1 MKKIFLIAGF
11 LAVILN
17 SLTGMIVSN
26 YSFFNWILADVSIF
40 SSTGII
46 FALYNRYL
54 DNAFK
59 AVFTVLFL
67 ASGFIRYILCFFAPS
82 HLENNWIILVITF
95 LFFFEILVFVLG
107 LVLRKK

>member
-1 MKKIFLIAGF
+1 MKNIFLIGGF
-11 LAVILN
+11 LAIILN

-26 YSFFNWILADVSIF
+26 YPFFNWILADISIL

-59 AVFTVLFL
+59 AVFTFLFL
-67 ASGFIRYILCFFAPS
+67 ASGFIRYILCLFASS
-82 HLENNWIILVITF
+82 HIENNWIILIVTF